1 MPWYEKWFNTDAYDL
16 VYRNRNE
23 DEALRLV
30 ELILDTCPLTPG
42 AHVLDV
48 GCGRGRHAM
57 AFAERGFDVTGVDLA
72 QRALEIARQSA
83 ADRGHT
89 IRFAQG
95 DMRDVY
101 APAAFDLVVNLF
113 TAFGY
118 FTEHAEHLRVVS
130 ALRAAAKPHGWI
142 VQDFMNADLVRRTFI
157 PEDERM
163 IEDVHV
169 HQKRHVEP
177 GNDSFDRI
185 FKQITLTR
193 NGEAHTFTE
202 SVALID
208 LDGFRTLYEE
218 AGLSLQ
224 HVFGSYDG
232 ASYGPD
238 SPRLILFSRS

>member
-1 MPWYEKWFNTDAYDL
+1 MPWYKDWFNTDAYDL

-23 DEALRLV
+23 AEALRLV
-30 ELILDTCPLTPG
+30 ELILDTCRPNPG
-42 AHVLDV
+42 ARVLDV

-72 QRALEIARQSA
+72 QRALEIARKSA
-83 ADRGHT
+83 ADRGLSIH
-89 IRFAQG
+89 FEQG
-95 DMRDVY
+95 DMRDVH

-118 FTEHAEHLRVVS
+118 FTEHEEHLRVVS
-130 ALRAAAKPHGWI
+130 ALRSAAKPGAWV

-157 PEDERM
+157 PEDERT
-163 IEDVHV
+163 IGDVHV

-177 GNDSFDRI
+177 GNGAFDRI
-185 FKQITLTR
+185 CKQITLTR
-193 NGEAHTFTE
+193 NGDAHTFNE
-202 SVALID
+202 SVALIA
-208 LDGFRTLYEE
+208 LDDFRGLYEE
-218 AGLSLQ
+218 AGLTLE

-232 ASYGPD
+232 APFGPD

>member
-1 MPWYEKWFNTDAYDL
+1 MPWYKDWFNTDAYDL

-23 DEALRLV
+23 AEALRLV
-30 ELILDTCPLTPG
+30 ELILETCRPG
-42 AHVLDV
+42 SGARILDV

-83 ADRGHT
+83 ADRGLS
-89 IRFAQG
+89 IRFEQG
-95 DMRDVY
+95 DMRDVL
-101 APAAFDLVVNLF
+101 APAAFDVVVNLF

-118 FTEHAEHLRVVS
+118 FTAYDEHLRVVS
-130 ALRAAAKPHGWI
+130 ALRSAARPGAWV

-177 GNDSFDRI
+177 GNGAFDRI
-185 FKQITLTR
+185 CKEITLTW
-193 NGEAHTFTE
+193 NGDAHTFHE
-202 SVALID
+202 SVALIG
-208 LDGFRTLYEE
+208 LDDFRGLYEE
-218 AGLSLQ
+218 AGLTLE
-224 HVFGSYDG
+224 HVYGSYDG
-232 ASYGPD
+232 APFGPE
-238 SPRLILFSRS
+238 SPRLILFSRT